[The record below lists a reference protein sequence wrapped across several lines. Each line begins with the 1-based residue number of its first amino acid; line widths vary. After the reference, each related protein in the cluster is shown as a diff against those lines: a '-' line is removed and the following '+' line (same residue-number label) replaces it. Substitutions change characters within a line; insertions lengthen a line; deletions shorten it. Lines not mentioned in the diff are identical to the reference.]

1 MMFINKWI
9 ITLQVVIL
17 IFLLQIDISI
27 EITDD
32 INKMIT
38 YIEKIAIQ
46 YPQIIEIDVIVNL
59 A

>member
-1 MMFINKWI
+1 M
-9 ITLQVVIL
+9 IL